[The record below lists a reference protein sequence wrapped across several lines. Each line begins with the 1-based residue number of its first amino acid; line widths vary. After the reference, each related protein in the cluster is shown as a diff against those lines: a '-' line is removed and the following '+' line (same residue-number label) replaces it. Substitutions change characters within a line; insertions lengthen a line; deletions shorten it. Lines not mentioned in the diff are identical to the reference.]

1 MRSEDLPT
9 IRELPLFGAME
20 EENFAELVQAAYFQR
35 FPPGVQLISEGEKA
49 DFLHIV
55 VEGTV
60 ELVAHGNGRETV
72 MQLVRPV
79 ETFILAA
86 VVRDAVH
93 LMSGR
98 TVGRC
103 QILMVPSQSIREI
116 FARDAGFARSVVSE
130 LGGRYR
136 AMVKALKNQKLRTA
150 VERLANYLLR
160 LEIEQGTAGRLT
172 LPMEKRAL
180 ASLLGMT
187 PENLSR
193 AFKTLAPFGVK
204 VEGAEVRLAKRKDL
218 EILAKPNLLIDD
230 PDL

>member
-9 IRELPLFGAME
+9 IRELPLFSTME

-35 FPPGVQLISEGEKA
+35 FPPGVQLIREGEKA

-55 VEGTV
+55 VDGTV
-60 ELVAHGNGRETV
+60 ELTAHSNGRETT

-98 TVGRC
+98 TVKPC
-103 QILMVPSQSIREI
+103 QILMIPSQSIRDI
-116 FARDAGFARSVVSE
+116 FARDAAFARAIVCE
-130 LGGRYR
+130 LGSRYR
-136 AMVKALKNQKLRTA
+136 AMVKALKGQKLRTA

-160 LEIEQGTAGRLT
+160 LETDQGEAGRLK

-193 AFKTLAPFGVK
+193 AFNTLAPYGVE
-204 VEGAEVRLAKRKDL
+204 VEGAEVRLKKRKDL
-218 EILAKPNLLIDD
+218 EVLAKPSLLIDD
-230 PDL
+230 PDV